1 MFCNMCGHQLPD
13 DSKFCVN
20 CGAKVVISSPQS
32 AQVHPNSGYSYVPP
46 KGTVRE
52 VIYEPGKRPDIL
64 NTRKPINEG
73 VRSYCNNCGSALKSD
88 VSFCVQCGKAVGAAV
103 PSGKSYRTTHRATAN
118 NTDSSQNKSQS
129 SPKRQPS
136 SDKGFFSGIFR
147 VLRILIVVL
156 LIGGILVIVGDKID
170 ERNYKEKAAQA
181 ASSERP
187 EETIS
192 AEEAALAE
200 RLPDVPEH
208 LRTVQ
213 VLQHR
218 GMGSCKALKG
228 NVAVTVVFVDDA
240 VSSWTQQEIDEFTG
254 ELYIDISELTNQAS
268 QWGVELNVT
277 MYSGYS
283 SLDYEVE
290 PATAF
295 YALGPILSSAGY
307 DMYNLS
313 DSLKLKTGADAVPF
327 VIAFNKDGRSYAN
340 QNPDEKDV
348 QACYLFSGSD
358 AFKHELLHLF
368 GAADFYYQDLMS
380 FAVSDIMGESIMCDS
395 ANDHVDDLTAYLVG
409 WTDQL
414 TNEAETMLY
423 VIGYIGNEELQ
434 TAQEENMITGFG
446 TLNLDGG
453 VTYSGYLSMGVPD
466 GWGEMI
472 FANGDT
478 YSGEFD
484 NGVRTGYGYYVWIS
498 GDRYEG
504 YFQDGQLHG
513 QGTLT
518 KANGEVISG
527 TWVNGEFKG

>member
-20 CGAKVVISSPQS
+20 CGAKVVISSSQS
-32 AQVHPNSGYSYVPP
+32 TQVHPDSGYSYVPS
-46 KGTVRE
+46 KGTARE

-64 NTRKPINEG
+64 NTRKPVNEG
-73 VRSYCNNCGSALKSD
+73 TRSYCNNCGSELKPD
-88 VSFCVQCGKAVGAAV
+88 ASFCVQCGKAVEGAV
-103 PSGKSYRTTHRATAN
+103 PSDKGRRSTRKATTN
-118 NTDSSQNKSQS
+118 VPDSSQNKHRTGQ
-129 SPKRQPS
+129 KRQPAS
-136 SDKGFFSGIFR
+136 NKSALSGMFR
-147 VLRILIVVL
+147 VLRVLIIAML
-156 LIGGILVIVGDKID
+156 LGGILVVVGEKID
-170 ERNYKEKAAQA
+170 ERNYKERAMQDTYSERTEETM
-181 ASSERP
+181 SSE
-187 EETIS
+187 
-192 AEEAALAE
+192 EATLAE

-228 NVAVTVVFVDDA
+228 NIAVTVVFVDDA
-240 VSSWTQQEIDEFTG
+240 ASNWTQQEIDEFTG
-254 ELYIDISELTNQAS
+254 ELYVDISELTNQAL
-268 QWGVELNVT
+268 QWGVELNIT
-277 MYSGYS
+277 IYTGYS

-290 PATAF
+290 PASAS
-295 YALGPILSSAGY
+295 YSLGPILSSAGY
-307 DMYNLS
+307 AMYNLS
-313 DSLKLKTGADAVPF
+313 DSMKQETGANAVPF
-327 VIAFNKDGRSYAN
+327 VIALNKEGRSYAN
-340 QNPDEKDV
+340 QNPDEADI

-368 GAADFYYQDLMS
+368 GAADFYYHDLMS
-380 FAVSDIMGESIMCDS
+380 FAVSDILDESIMCDS

-423 VIGYIGNEELQ
+423 IIGYIGNDELQ
-434 TAQEENMITGFG
+434 SAQEENMLTGFG
-446 TLNLDGG
+446 TLKLDGG
-453 VTYSGYLSMGVPD
+453 GSYSGYLSMGVPD

-484 NGVRTGYGYYVWIS
+484 NGAITGYGCIVWIS

-518 KANGEVISG
+518 KTNGEIYSG
-527 TWVNGEFKG
+527 TWVNSEFKG